1 MIMTLNE
8 EISELDEIILKMSAQ
23 VRENLK
29 YGMDA
34 YLYYDPNK
42 EYEPINDAIVNSYE
56 RQVEGKALNIMLK
69 ERLYGSDIRLVSGI
83 MTMVEDLERLGDHAQ
98 DLMTFALKLKNSEN
112 HKNAEILAM
121 AQFTMKM
128 VDDSIKSYITKDVEL
143 AQDVIQRDDVVDR
156 DYDKLLDYLVEAG
169 KDRDVSSAFVVY
181 TTLVVK
187 YIERI
192 ADHSTN
198 IAEWVVYII
207 TGYYKDTQIL

>member
-1 MIMTLNE
+1 
-8 EISELDEIILKMSAQ
+8 
-23 VRENLK
+23 
-29 YGMDA
+29 
-34 YLYYDPNK
+34 
-42 EYEPINDAIVNSYE
+42 
-56 RQVEGKALNIMLK
+56 MLK

-143 AQDVIQRDDVVDR
+143 AQDVIQRDDVVDH